1 MPALSPFGDIRQ
13 LDLVMIV
20 AAKRSTL
27 EASISKGINIGC
39 GIVILIEGK
48 VYQIGWGY
56 PQPVLVIRN
65 PSPPQSRGLVE
76 RILRKR
82 DEVYLRGLM
91 IEDKVVLVWDGWEM
105 SHDDV
110 REELFPN
117 VRSHSSDLSLFEIGP
132 DGARPRASRRLRS
145 REKSLRAKRRHCGQ
159 GPTATELSISRISRS
174 IGGGTDLR
182 LEGKSGHTLLSR
194 R

>member
-1 MPALSPFGDIRQ
+1 MQYRD
-13 LDLVMIV
+13 
-20 AAKRSTL
+20 
-27 EASISKGINIGC
+27 
-39 GIVILIEGK
+39 LIEGK
-48 VYQIGWGY
+48 VYQIDWGY

-132 DGARPRASRRLRS
+132 DGYGLVQAGDYDPERSPFVQNAVTAVKARLPPS
-145 REKSLRAKRRHCGQ
+145 
-159 GPTATELSISRISRS
+159 
-174 IGGGTDLR
+174 
-182 LEGKSGHTLLSR
+182 
-194 R
+194 